1 MNKIKV
7 KRELLADWLAALRSG
22 KYKQGKSTLVIGT
35 NENDVCYCC
44 LGVKIHLEDSK
55 LCDSYYHELLNDDC
69 AVQVSTYTEWDD
81 GRNLKNPEF
90 MDFLQYEIVS
100 GHTVEKLLM
109 YLNDGFILKTTLIQL
124 KSVVESVSNFVSK
137 HDDIAINNNSSTVNL
152 TFSQIAD
159 FIEEELVE
167 YID

>member
-22 KYKQGKSTLVIGT
+22 KYKQGKSTLVAGT
-35 NENDVCYCC
+35 NEHDACYCC

-55 LCDSYYHELLNDDC
+55 LCDSYYHELLNDER
-69 AVQVSTYTEWDD
+69 AVEIDTYTEWND

-90 MDFLQYEIVS
+90 VDFLHHEIVS
-100 GHTVEKLLM
+100 GYTVEKLLM
-109 YLNDGFILKTTLIQL
+109 YLNDGFILKTTLKQL
-124 KSVVESVSNFVSK
+124 EAVVRSVSNFASK
-137 HDDIAINNNSSTVNL
+137 HDGIDIDNNLSTVSL